1 MESRSFFFVS
11 EGVFLREFA
20 GKRSSRAQGQAA
32 IRALTDVNYKLTVVV
47 CKNFPVSIQLLHVI
61 VRILLRKVMDA
72 CGDGDNR
79 EGHPAMD
86 GVAVRCAGKGG
97 DCGSWEGSWLCML
110 ECKGW

>member
-47 CKNFPVSIQLLHVI
+47 CKNFPVSIQLFQVI
-61 VRILLRKVMDA
+61 SRILLRREMDA
-72 CGDGDNR
+72 AKAGKIGW
-79 EGHPAMD
+79 GHPAM
-86 GVAVRCAGKGG
+86 
-97 DCGSWEGSWLCML
+97 EGRADL
-110 ECKGW
+110 